1 MTSKEPSETI
11 HYHLSELKLASNP
24 DDPRNILPTFDSSDK
39 VILDIGCGIG
49 QTFVAAG
56 IADDSSRVLI
66 GLDNEIEPLIYGA
79 EEFSNVKFIN
89 ALADQLPIATG
100 SIDKVVSRVTIPYT
114 NIPVS
119 LQEINRVL
127 KPGGEIWMTLHS
139 MRVLL
144 NPLLGSSRRVSVKS
158 VLIRTFFL
166 FNGFLLHCFGTLLP
180 LPGSGSRES
189 FQTSG
194 GIRRLLK
201 KNNFEHIV
209 IERGSHFL
217 VTARKRSD

>member
-1 MTSKEPSETI
+1 MTSKEQSETI
-11 HYHLSELKLASNP
+11 RYHLSELKLASNP
-24 DDPRNILPTFDSSDK
+24 DDPRNILPDFNNSHK

-56 IADDSSRVLI
+56 IAEDDSRTLI
-66 GLDNEIEPLIYGA
+66 GLDNEIEPLLYGVR
-79 EEFSNVKFIN
+79 EFPNVKFIN
-89 ALADQLPIATG
+89 ALADQLPIASS

-114 NIPVS
+114 NIPVTFK
-119 LQEINRVL
+119 EINRVL
-127 KPGGEIWMTLHS
+127 KPGGEIWLTLHS

-144 NPLLGSSRRVSVKS
+144 NPLLGSFSAVSVKG
-158 VLIRTFFL
+158 VLIRSFFML
-166 FNGFLLHCFGTLLP
+166 NGLLLHCFGTLLP

-189 FQTSG
+189 FQTSS
-194 GIRRLLK
+194 GIRRLLE
-201 KNNFEHIV
+201 KNNFDHIV